1 MLYSVADKKDDVL
14 FLYNRRLHEKP
25 ISIPLHYHDW
35 YEFFMLLS
43 GSATYTVDGNRY
55 ALEPFDLIFT
65 NNLEVHFPEYHD
77 GTQAERIC
85 VSFTPQFIPFV
96 ITEEYNPFSV
106 LGRRKLGTSNKI
118 PAEIIKKAGVHEDLI
133 QIGSLCETDTP
144 ASRMQIRLV
153 FANALLKVADNFGA
167 ASAAD
172 FHTHAL
178 VSEVVKYIDS
188 HISEDLRHKTICDAF
203 YISANHLQHIFR
215 EQTGYT
221 LSDYI
226 RLKRILHVQSMI
238 AGGVSAT
245 EAAASAGF
253 KDYTTFYRSFKSVTG
268 TTPRKFSAAT
278 NF

>member
-14 FLYNRRLHEKP
+14 FLYNRRQHEKP
-25 ISIPLHYHDW
+25 ISISMHYHDW

-55 ALEPFDLIFT
+55 ALEPYDLIFT
-65 NNLEVHFPEYHD
+65 NNLELHYPEYNSD
-77 GTQAERIC
+77 SPAERIC

-106 LGRRKLGTSNKI
+106 LGRRKLGTANKI
-118 PAEIIKKAGVHEDLI
+118 PAEIIRRIGVHEDLLR
-133 QIGSLCETDTP
+133 IGELCEKDT
-144 ASRMQIRLV
+144 ASSRMQIRLV
-153 FANALLKVADNFGA
+153 FANALLKVTDNLNA
-167 ASAAD
+167 AAGAD
-172 FHTHAL
+172 FHSHAL
-178 VSEVVKYIDS
+178 VSEVVKYIDA
-188 HISEDLRHKTICDAF
+188 HIAEDLRHKTICDVF
-203 YISANHLQHIFR
+203 FISANHLQHIFR

-226 RLKRILHVQSMI
+226 RLKRIIHVQSLI

-245 EAAASAGF
+245 SAAAAAGF
-253 KDYTTFYRSFKSVTG
+253 KDYTTFYRSFKAVTG